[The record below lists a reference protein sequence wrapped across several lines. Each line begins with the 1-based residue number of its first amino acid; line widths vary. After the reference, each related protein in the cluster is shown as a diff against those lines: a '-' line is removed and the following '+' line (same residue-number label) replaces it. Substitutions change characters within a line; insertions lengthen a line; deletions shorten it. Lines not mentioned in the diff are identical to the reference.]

1 MTQLTLFSNEIPD
14 RQVKR
19 ERQSFDSHDLA
30 ARFAIE
36 ARGSGKYSDV
46 FIIKV
51 LDKSVVILESE
62 T

>member
-1 MTQLTLFSNEIPD
+1 MTQLILFDSEPD
-14 RQVKR
+14 QGSIKR
-19 ERQSFDSHDLA
+19 DRHQFDSHDLA

-46 FIIKV
+46 FIVKV